1 MPLTAITD
9 QQEIARQTQR
19 FREILRGGTISPDE
33 RRWPVMNTNIRAK
46 TGFTPRRR
54 VREVRARQRAHDQAE
69 ANDARD
75 QPGESQLDPFTT
87 FLIGNQTIVQFRM
100 RAADPDRNATGALA
114 VDETGATWL
123 IHKGVI
129 SSPRTSADFFERESG
144 LRRTDV
150 DFPGRGVRRWYKIGV
165 IGDPDFIEALCSYVQ
180 VCAYWK
186 GNRDDVAG
194 LMNQHTAAGRFPAGN
209 RPPSVIPPRA
219 ASTRECVEDRITA
232 QLRIALRERR
242 CVRARPEGRAGF
254 WCDLVAE
261 QPCEVIFE
269 VKSGNDPNDYYCA
282 IGQLFWYRFILS
294 RPTARLVAVL
304 ERNPRTSFTEVLTG
318 LGVDLLEFGRTGSGT
333 YEFDDLAGL
342 FERLTSREC

>member
-9 QQEIARQTQR
+9 QQEIARQIRR
-19 FREILRGGTISPDE
+19 FREILRGGAISPGV
-33 RRWPVMNTNIRAK
+33 WPVTNTDIRAK
-46 TGFTPRRR
+46 TGIK
-54 VREVRARQRAHDQAE
+54 A
-69 ANDARD
+69 
-75 QPGESQLDPFTT
+75 GDPVTT
-87 FLIGNQTIVQFRM
+87 FLIDNQTIVQFRM
-100 RAADPDRNATGALA
+100 RAADPDGNTTGALA

-129 SSPRTSADFFERESG
+129 SSPRTPADFFECQYG

-150 DFPGRGVRRWYKIGV
+150 DFPGRGVHPWYTIGV
-165 IGDPDFIEALCSYVQ
+165 IDDPDFIEALCSYVQ
-180 VCAYWK
+180 VCARRK
-186 GNRDDVAG
+186 RNRDDVAG
-194 LMNQHTAAGRFPAGN
+194 LMNQYTAAGRFPAGN

-219 ASTRECVEDRITA
+219 ASTRECVEERIAA
-232 QLRIALRERR
+232 QLRIALWECR

-254 WCDLVAE
+254 WCDLVVE

-282 IGQLFWYRFILS
+282 IGQLFWYRFILN

-318 LGVDLLEFGRTGSGT
+318 LGVDLLEFGRTGSGI
-333 YEFDDLAGL
+333 YEFDDLPELFRRLLDYRLAGM
-342 FERLTSREC
+342 